1 MQLLVFLLAYPL
13 LWLIS
18 ILPRPLFY
26 GFSDIAFVLV
36 FYVARYRR
44 KVVRENLRLALPERS
59 QSEHKKIER
68 EFYRHLCDLFLEM
81 VKTMH
86 LSKKEVARRYRIKN
100 IEYLLALE
108 KERSVL
114 LLCTHFANWEWN
126 TSINNYVSSRGFA
139 IYQKIGNRYFD
150 RLIRKIRAKWNTEPL
165 EQKETVK
172 RIIKNEKEGI
182 RGVYGIVSDQ
192 SPMMSRAQYWS
203 EFMGIKVPIFVG
215 AEGLARKLDL
225 AAVFLKVTKVKRGY
239 YQAEFIPIAQMGGST
254 TEHEITEKFLRLAE
268 EQIREKPEHYLWT
281 HRRWKHRN
289 KAPKGSKGAKPKQP

>member
-1 MQLLVFLLAYPL
+1 MQLLVFLLAYPVL
-13 LWLIS
+13 RLIS

-26 GFSDIAFVLV
+26 GFSDLAFVLV
-36 FYVARYRR
+36 FYLARYRR

-59 QSEHKKIER
+59 ESDRDKIER
-68 EFYRHLCDLFLEM
+68 EFYRHLCDLLLEM

-100 IEYLLALE
+100 IEYLRALE
-108 KERSVL
+108 KDRSVL

-126 TSINNYVSSRGFA
+126 TSINNYVSSNGFA
-139 IYQKIGNRYFD
+139 IYQKIGNPYFD

-172 RIIKNEKEGI
+172 RIIKNEKQGI
-182 RGVYGIVSDQ
+182 RGVYGMVSDQ
-192 SPMMSRAQYWS
+192 SPMMSKAQYWS

-239 YQAEFIPIAQMGGST
+239 YEAEFIPIAEKGSST
-254 TEHEITEKFLRLAE
+254 EEHEITEQFLRLAE
-268 EQIREKPEHYLWT
+268 KQIREKPEHYLWT
-281 HRRWKHRN
+281 HRRWKHRG
-289 KAPKGSKGAKPKQP
+289 KAPEDAGVSIQAGS